1 MGTTAKAFSVEFG
14 KVVRKARL
22 QKGISQEELGFRCN
36 FDRTYVSR
44 VELGK
49 VNLSLQTAW
58 LLAVGLDMPLEH
70 LIGEAEQFKNSDSA
84 L

>member
-1 MGTTAKAFSVEFG
+1 MGASAKAFSIEFG
-14 KVVRKARL
+14 KVLRKARL
-22 QKGISQEELGFRCN
+22 QKGISQEELGFRCS

-49 VNLSLQTAW
+49 VNLSLQAAW
-58 LLAVGLDMPLEH
+58 LLAVGLDIPLQS
-70 LIGEAEQFKNSDSA
+70 LIKEAEEFDSA